1 MFKLSLHFHKS
12 FSNQLPTYVI
22 NNKLNKTSAVNTE
35 TDAANI
41 VIIELLG
48 GFELLL
54 MISFVEVVTFNF
66 RFIEVVLN
74 LFATLFVGELVEFGV
89 DTCIVVEFGISCGD
103 SVMFTPSSS
112 FMSRIPWRFI
122 VFPAEEGSVP
132 VVFVGVS
139 VFGFVS
145 VADGVLISESI
156 FIFLKSPK
164 SRISD

>member
-35 TDAANI
+35 PDAANI
-41 VIIELLG
+41 VIIELLE
-48 GFELLL
+48 GFELL

-66 RFIEVVLN
+66 RFVEVVLN
-74 LFATLFVGELVEFGV
+74 LFATLLVGELVEFGV

-122 VFPAEEGSVP
+122 VFPAEGSVP
-132 VVFVGVS
+132 VVFVGDS